1 MASLTRRDILVAGA
15 TAAMGVGTGLKA
27 ATASDLLAGAPL
39 AKAVLKLS
47 SQEPIIPGSSLTE
60 KLDNMEKWGFDG
72 IEFWGGPGLANRLT
86 EVQNA
91 LKGRKITISAVCS
104 GYEGVLI
111 SEQESE
117 RQKAIRTMKEVLT
130 VAGELGATGVVCVPA
145 FNGQTK
151 LGFVEGRK
159 VLIDVMKEI
168 GEHAVKVKSR
178 TLIEPLHRDEAWFLR
193 LLADGAAIVRDIDSP
208 GAQLM
213 GDMYHMG
220 IEETSEMAAF
230 ISAEKYLHHVHIAST
245 KRNLPGQDERD
256 FRNGFKGL
264 KMIGYQDFVSLECGV
279 IGDKMVEIPK
289 SVKFMR
295 KQWREA

>member
-1 MASLTRRDILVAGA
+1 MMENLTRRDVLVAGA
-15 TAAMGVGTGLKA
+15 TAAVGIGTGMKA
-27 ATASDLLAGAPL
+27 SASTPDKAPPE
-39 AKAVLKLS
+39 KAVLKIS
-47 SQEPIIPGSSLTE
+47 AQEPIIPGSSLTE

-91 LKGRKITISAVCS
+91 LRGRKVTISAVCS

-111 SEQESE
+111 SDQESE
-117 RQKAIRTMKEVLT
+117 RQKAIRTMKDVLT
-130 VAGELGATGVVCVPA
+130 VAGELRATGVVCVPA

-151 LGFVEGRK
+151 LGHVEGRK

-168 GEHAVKVKSR
+168 GEHAVKVNSR
-178 TLIEPLHRDEAWFLR
+178 TLIEPLRREEAWFLR
-193 LLADGAAIVRDIDSP
+193 LLADGAAIVRDVDSP
-208 GAQLM
+208 GVRLM

-220 IEETSEMAAF
+220 IEETSDMGAF
-230 ISAEKYLHHVHIAST
+230 ISAEKYIHHVHIASY

-264 KMIGYQDFVSLECGV
+264 KMIGYRDFVSLECGV
-279 IGDKMVEIPK
+279 VGDKMTEIPK

-295 KQWREA
+295 KQWKEA